1 MIEMAGGAD
10 SAGLPN
16 TAETANTPTMEAIAK
31 SASLTVEEYLAGEPG
46 SEVRHEYLGGIVY
59 AMVGASVEHNV
70 ISGNLFAALRSHLRG
85 KPCGTF
91 MADVKVRLH
100 LANDDIFYYPDVM
113 VACDP
118 RDTDRFFKR
127 FPKLLIE
134 VMSESTERI
143 DRREKR
149 WSYQQIE
156 TLEEYVLVAQD
167 RMEVTVFRRANEWR
181 AEIFNKLDQQVSLVS
196 VEFTMP
202 LAAVYEGV
210 KV

>member
-1 MIEMAGGAD
+1 
-10 SAGLPN
+10 
-16 TAETANTPTMEAIAK
+16 MEAIAR
-31 SASLTVEEYLAGEPG
+31 SAPLSVEEYLADEPR

-59 AMVGASVEHNV
+59 AMAGASVEHNA
-70 ISGNLFAALRSHLRG
+70 ISLNLASALRSHLRG
-85 KPCGTF
+85 GPCQTF

-127 FPKLLIE
+127 FPRAIIE

-167 RMEVTVFRRANEWR
+167 RMEVVLFRRANQWR
-181 AEIFNKLDQQVSLVS
+181 PEVFTKADQQLQLASLD
-196 VEFTMP
+196 FALP
-202 LAAVYEGV
+202 LDSIYEGV

>member
-1 MIEMAGGAD
+1 M
-10 SAGLPN
+10 SAGLLN
-16 TAETANTPTMEAIAK
+16 ALKTADNLTMEASAK
-31 SASLTVEEYLAGEPG
+31 SASLTVEEYLAGEPA
-46 SEVRHEYLGGIVY
+46 SEVRHEYLGGTVY
-59 AMVGASVEHNV
+59 AMAGASVDHNT
-70 ISGNLFAALRSHLRG
+70 ISLNLATSLRSHLRG
-85 KPCGTF
+85 KPCGAF
-91 MADVKVRLH
+91 MADVKVRLN

-118 RDTDRFFKR
+118 RDTDKFFKR
-127 FPKLLIE
+127 FPKVLIE

-167 RMEVTVFRRANEWR
+167 RMEVSVFRRANGWKPEV
-181 AEIFNKLDQQVSLVS
+181 FNKLDQSLALAS
-196 VEFTMP
+196 LEFSLP
-202 LAAVYEGV
+202 LSGVYEGV

>member
-1 MIEMAGGAD
+1 L
-10 SAGLPN
+10 SVGLLNAPE
-16 TAETANTPTMEAIAK
+16 AAHSPTMEAIAG
-31 SASLTVEEYLAGEPG
+31 SASLSVEEYLAGEPR

-59 AMVGASVEHNV
+59 AMAGASVSHNL
-70 ISGNLFAALRSHLRG
+70 ISGNLFAALRTHLRG
-85 KPCGTF
+85 SPCGVF
-91 MADVKVRLH
+91 IADVKVRLH

-113 VACDP
+113 VACDA
-118 RDTDRFFKR
+118 RDNDEFFKR
-127 FPKLLIE
+127 YPKVLIE

-167 RMEVTVFRRANEWR
+167 RMEVTLYRRANQWR
-181 AEIFNKLDQQVSLVS
+181 PELLTQADQQLQLPSLDFVL
-196 VEFTMP
+196 P
-202 LAAVYEGV
+202 LNAIYEGV

>member
-1 MIEMAGGAD
+1 L
-10 SAGLPN
+10 SAGLLN
-16 TAETANTPTMEAIAK
+16 ALKTADNLTMEASAK
-31 SASLTVEEYLAGEPG
+31 SASLTVEEYLAGEPA
-46 SEVRHEYLGGIVY
+46 SEVRHEYLGGTVY
-59 AMVGASVEHNV
+59 AMAGASVDHNT
-70 ISGNLFAALRSHLRG
+70 ISLNLATSLRSHLRG
-85 KPCGTF
+85 KPCGAF
-91 MADVKVRLH
+91 MADVKVRLN

-118 RDTDRFFKR
+118 RDTDKFFKR
-127 FPKLLIE
+127 FPKVLIE

-167 RMEVTVFRRANEWR
+167 RMEVSVFRRANGWKPEV
-181 AEIFNKLDQQVSLVS
+181 FNKLDQSLALAS
-196 VEFTMP
+196 LEFSLP
-202 LAAVYEGV
+202 LSGVYEGV

>member
-1 MIEMAGGAD
+1 
-10 SAGLPN
+10 
-16 TAETANTPTMEAIAK
+16 MEAIAK
-31 SASLTVEEYLAGEPG
+31 STSLTVEDYLAGEPA
-46 SEVRHEYLGGIVY
+46 SEVRYEYLGGTVY
-59 AMVGASVEHNV
+59 AMAGASVEHNL
-70 ISGNLFAALRSHLRG
+70 ISGNVFAALRSHLRG
-85 KPCGTF
+85 SPCGVF
-91 MADVKVRLH
+91 VADVKVRLH

-127 FPKLLIE
+127 FPKVLIE

-167 RMEVTVFRRANEWR
+167 RMEVTVFRRANQWKP
-181 AEIFNKLDQQVSLVS
+181 EIFNKPDQSLALASLDFSL
-196 VEFTMP
+196 P
-202 LAAVYEGV
+202 LSGVYEGV

>member
-1 MIEMAGGAD
+1 M
-10 SAGLPN
+10 SAGLLN
-16 TAETANTPTMEAIAK
+16 ALKTADNLTMEATAK
-31 SASLTVEEYLAGEPG
+31 SALLTVEEYLAGEPA
-46 SEVRHEYLGGIVY
+46 SEVRHEYLGGTVY
-59 AMVGASVEHNV
+59 AMAGASVDHNT
-70 ISGNLFAALRSHLRG
+70 ISLNLATSLRSHLRG
-85 KPCGTF
+85 KPCGAF
-91 MADVKVRLH
+91 MADVKVRLN

-118 RDTDRFFKR
+118 RDTDKFFKR
-127 FPKLLIE
+127 FPKVLIE

-167 RMEVTVFRRANEWR
+167 RMEVTVFRRANGWKPEVFTR
-181 AEIFNKLDQQVSLVS
+181 ADQTLALPSL
-196 VEFTMP
+196 EFSLP
-202 LAAVYEGV
+202 LSGVYEGV

>member
-16 TAETANTPTMEAIAK
+16 TAETVNTPTMEAIAK
-31 SASLTVEEYLAGEPG
+31 SVSLTVEEYLAGEPG

-59 AMVGASVEHNV
+59 AMAGASVEHNV